1 MTSYL
6 RFFNSF
12 KCWRK
17 INLARFARYLTTV
30 IANEK
35 FKSLTIEFS
44 ARLANSSTFF
54 GQILLLISIMEKCI
68 VLHDIIFAF
77 ASISTY
83 FRRFFPNSHK
93 KVWHFKD
100 DFFQKKKLHL
110 FCLQTSFYCTI
121 SMSNL
126 QFCIILGLR
135 KLNLEGYL
143 SIIKISLQKS

>member
-1 MTSYL
+1 MLKKDKLSSL
-6 RFFNSF
+6 RSLFDHCDC
-12 KCWRK
+12 KRK
-17 INLARFARYLTTV
+17 IQVSNHRIFCKVGQLLNF
-30 IANEK
+30 
-35 FKSLTIEFS
+35 
-44 ARLANSSTFF
+44 FF